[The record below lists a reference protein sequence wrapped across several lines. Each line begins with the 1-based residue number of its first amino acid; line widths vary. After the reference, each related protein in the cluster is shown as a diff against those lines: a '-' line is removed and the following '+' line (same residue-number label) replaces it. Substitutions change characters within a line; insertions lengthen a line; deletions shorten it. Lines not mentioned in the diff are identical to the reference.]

1 MTTPIIISVTFL
13 LFVALATVG
22 TVIVKNG
29 QNLYMFASACLVLS
43 WLNMVAFIDN
53 LTYCMSQFTFLDKLM
68 GNTLQLHLNSLGY
81 LFATFIVVSTVW
93 SLLTVVSIVR
103 NNVK

>member
-53 LTYCMSQFTFLDKLM
+53 LTYCMSQQTWLDKLM
-68 GNTLQLHLNSLGY
+68 GKTLHLNSLGY

-93 SLLTVVSIVR
+93 SLLTILTIVR